1 MNRKSGSPTTT
12 EIGAASVSI
21 GIATVATLIRS
32 GGALAPTI
40 GTFIFMALGFSSL
53 AIWRERSYQRNPQAQ
68 ARLFMACAAFALAAA
83 IFLLYPTV
91 S

>member
-1 MNRKSGSPTTT
+1 MNRRSGSPTAT
-12 EIGAASVSI
+12 EIAAALVSI
-21 GIATVATLIRS
+21 GIATAATLIRS
-32 GGALAPTI
+32 GGALVPTI

-53 AIWRERSYQRNPQAQ
+53 AIWRELSDEPNANAQ
-68 ARLFMACAAFALAAA
+68 TRLWMAGVAFALAAA

>member
-1 MNRKSGSPTTT
+1 VNRKSRSPTTT
-12 EIGAASVSI
+12 EIAAALVSI

-32 GGALAPTI
+32 GGALAPTM
-40 GTFIFMALGFSSL
+40 GTFIFMTLGFSGL
-53 AIWRERSYQRNPQAQ
+53 AIWRELSYHRNPQAQ
-68 ARLFMACAAFALAAA
+68 TRLFMACVAFALAAA

>member
-12 EIGAASVSI
+12 EIAAASVSI
-21 GIATVATLIRS
+21 GIATAATLIRS
-32 GGALAPTI
+32 GGKVVPTL
-40 GTFIFMALGFSSL
+40 GTFILMAMGFSSL
-53 AIWRERSYQRNPQAQ
+53 AIWRERSYQRNRQAQ
-68 ARLFMACAAFALAAA
+68 TRLFMAWVAFALAAA